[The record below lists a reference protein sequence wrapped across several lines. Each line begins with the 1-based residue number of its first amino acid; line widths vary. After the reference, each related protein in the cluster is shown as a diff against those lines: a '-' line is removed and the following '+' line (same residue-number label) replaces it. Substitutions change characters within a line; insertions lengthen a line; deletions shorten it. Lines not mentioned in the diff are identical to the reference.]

1 MAAAERASLKRNRST
16 LSPLLTLLHWPGWH
30 SDNRIVKGLPDR
42 WHGLRQ
48 HPGAPALY
56 DTERTAVLFCEIVN
70 RWNVWEVGRYLPPK
84 RCNRVDA
91 CDMQ

>member
-1 MAAAERASLKRNRST
+1 MAAAERASLKRNPFT

-30 SDNRIVKGLPDR
+30 SDKPYVKGLPDR

-48 HPGAPALY
+48 HPGALRVY

-70 RWNVWEVGRYLPPK
+70 RWKRWEAGRYLPPK

-91 CDMQ
+91 

>member
-1 MAAAERASLKRNRST
+1 MAAAERASLKRNPST
-16 LSPLLTLLHWPGWH
+16 LSPLLTLLHLPGWH
-30 SDNRIVKGLPDR
+30 SDKRIVKGLPDR

-48 HPGAPALY
+48 HPGALALY

-70 RWNVWEVGRYLPPK
+70 RWNVWEAGRYLPPK

-91 CDMQ
+91 